1 MQYYELNSQVMIKNN
16 GFYQL
21 EKDKEALASYM
32 EYVQEK
38 SLKFDTIM
46 EKLTWLIDNRYYVN
60 FFSTYS
66 KDVID
71 EVYKR
76 ILSEN
81 FTFASFMSAFK
92 FYNDYALKSVDGQ
105 FFLEDYNERILC
117 IALYLGEGNVDVVKK
132 IANVLIKQLYQPAT
146 PTFLNAGKYHRGE
159 LVSCFL
165 LTMEDSLN
173 SITDT
178 VGTAMQLSKVGGGLA
193 ISLSNLRS
201 KGEPIRFIKNVAKG
215 VIPVMKLLEDSFNYV
230 DQMGQRKGAGAA
242 YLNIFH
248 SDIIEFLDTK
258 KINAD
263 EKSRIQTLSIG
274 VVIPDKFF
282 ELVRENKSMYVFYPY
297 SVEQAVGQPFDDI
310 DITVMY
316 DELVDNPDVDKCEIN
331 PRSLLLQIAKL
342 QFESGYPYLIFI
354 DNANR
359 SNPLKGLARIRMSNL
374 CTEIF
379 QVQKSSFISDDHEKD
394 EIGYDVSCV
403 LGSLNIVNVMEALN
417 RQESLEEIIFSAM
430 LTLTRV
436 TDKSSIKNARAI
448 RKANEMFHSVGL
460 GIMNLQGFFV
470 KNCMGY
476 GSMEAQEF
484 CNIFFMLLNYYS
496 IKASSKIAKEKGEVF
511 YGFDDSEYKN
521 GSYFNTYVHQE
532 YKPRT
537 QKVIKIFE
545 NIIIPSQEDWLEL
558 RTLVLEHGMYHAYR
572 LAIAPTQSISYVQ
585 NATPST
591 MPIMDH
597 IESRTY
603 GNSTTY
609 YPAPYL
615 DEKNIL
621 TYQLAHNVDMY
632 SLLDLMAVIQK
643 HVDQGISTTLF
654 INSNTSTK
662 ELMKYYIYA
671 HKIGLKSLYY
681 TRTKNL
687 TIEECAVCAV

>member
-1 MQYYELNSQVMIKNN
+1 MHYHELNSQVMIKAN

-21 EKDKEALASYM
+21 EKDKEALEAYL

-38 SLKFDTIM
+38 SLNFDSIC
-46 EKLTWLIDNRYYVN
+46 EKLTWLIENRYYVN
-60 FFSTYS
+60 FFSMYS
-66 KDVID
+66 QEAI
-71 EVYKR
+71 EEIHQY
-76 ILSEN
+76 ILAQN
-81 FTFASFMSAFK
+81 FQFSSFMSAFK
-92 FYNDYALKSVDGQ
+92 FYNDYALKSIDGE
-105 FFLEDYNERILC
+105 FFLENYYDRVLS
-117 IALYLGEGNVDVVKK
+117 IALYLGEGNIQVAHK
-132 IANVLIKQLYQPAT
+132 IASVLIRQLYQPAT
-146 PTFLNAGKYHRGE
+146 PTFLNAGKFHRGE

-178 VGTAMQLSKVGGGLA
+178 VSTAMQLSKIGGGLA

-201 KGEPIRFIKNVAKG
+201 KGEPIRLIKNVAKG
-215 VIPVMKLLEDSFNYV
+215 VVPVMKLLEDSFNYV

-282 ELVRENKSMYVFYPY
+282 ELVRENKPMYVFYPY
-297 SVEQAVGQPFDDI
+297 SVQQATGKQFDEI
-310 DITVMY
+310 DITEMY
-316 DELVDNPDVDKCEIN
+316 DELVEDPDVDKEEIN

-342 QFESGYPYLIFI
+342 QFESGYPYLIYI

-359 SNPLKGLARIRMSNL
+359 ANPLKNLNRIRMSNL

-379 QVQKSSFISDDHEKD
+379 QVQKSSLISDDHQQD
-394 EIGYDVSCV
+394 DIGYDISCV
-403 LGSLNIVNVMEALN
+403 LGSLNIVNVMNAIHKGDQLEDIVVNAMIAL
-417 RQESLEEIIFSAM
+417 
-430 LTLTRV
+430 TKV
-436 TDKSSIKNARAI
+436 TDKSSIKNAPSI

-460 GIMNLQGFFV
+460 GVMNLQGFFV
-470 KNCMGY
+470 QNYIGY
-476 GSMEAQEF
+476 GSQEAQDF
-484 CNIFFMLLNYYS
+484 CNIFFMMLNYYS
-496 IKASSKIAKEKGEVF
+496 IKASSRIAKEKGEVF
-511 YGFDDSEYKN
+511 HGFDESEYKN
-521 GSYFNTYVHQE
+521 GSYFDSYVYHD
-532 YKPRT
+532 YKPKT
-537 QKVIKIFE
+537 KKVAQIFE
-545 NIIIPSQEDWLEL
+545 NIKLPTQEDWQEL
-558 RTLVLEHGMYHAYR
+558 RTYVLEHGMYHSYR

-615 DEKNIL
+615 DQKNIV

-632 SLLDLMAVIQK
+632 SLIDLMAVIQK

-654 INSNTSTK
+654 IDSNTSTK

-671 HKIGLKSLYY
+671 HKVGLKSLYY

-687 TIEECAVCAV
+687 TIEECAVCAI